1 MPDKDDRTAFLAR
14 FAEAL
19 GDASTP
25 KRVTAAYELVK
36 DGARSLG
43 ESANWEGACD
53 WVTANYEEATTDERR
68 QWVAL
73 EGSALLEVA
82 NT

>member
-1 MPDKDDRTAFLAR
+1 MPGKDDRTAFLAR
-14 FAEAL
+14 FTETL
-19 GDASTP
+19 GDASVP
-25 KRVTAAYELVK
+25 DRVTAAYELVK
-36 DGARSLG
+36 AGARSLG

-68 QWVAL
+68 KWVAL
-73 EGSALLEVA
+73 EGSILLEAA